1 MAIDDKTYQ
10 EISERLLGT
19 IDGLWNDR
27 KAEDIGPVIAAAFC
41 RMGASMFFYCS
52 ENKSAAAV
60 ATLEAT
66 TVGIEEAMQHA
77 AQDML
82 QAASN
87 TLQ

>member
-1 MAIDDKTYQ
+1 MAIDNETYQ

-41 RMGASMFFYCS
+41 RMGVMFFYCS

-60 ATLEAT
+60 ATLEAAT
-66 TVGIEEAMQHA
+66 AGIEEAMQHEA
-77 AQDML
+77 KDML
-82 QAASN
+82 EAASS